1 VGEISSDPMII
12 GKIVGCFGIKGWVKI
27 HAYTDP
33 VENFL
38 VYGTCTVKARD
49 GRPGVHDNALL
60 EFDSG
65 RRQGKGL
72 VAHIKGVDDRTLAE
86 SYKGLEL
93 TVAATE
99 LPQLGSGDF
108 YWQQL
113 SGLKVWCADQDSEQ
127 GAGPESDQR
136 VLLGMVDHLIETGA
150 NDVMVVKACEGSYD
164 QKERLVPYLPGD
176 VVTRVDLE
184 EAVIEVDW
192 FLEL

>member
-1 VGEISSDPMII
+1 VGEGGSSTILI

-38 VYGTCTVKARD
+38 AYGVCTVKASS
-49 GRPGVHDNALL
+49 GRPGAHDNALL

-65 RRQGKGL
+65 HRQGKGL

-93 TVAATE
+93 WASATQ
-99 LPQLGSGDF
+99 LPKLETGDF
-108 YWQQL
+108 YWHQL
-113 SGLKVWCADQDSEQ
+113 TGLKVWCADQD
-127 GAGPESDQR
+127 ADPEHEHR
-136 VLLGMVDHLIETGA
+136 VLLGVVDHLIETGA
-150 NDVMVVKACEGSYD
+150 NDVLVVKACEGSFD
-164 QKERLVPYLPGD
+164 QKERLVPYLPDD
-176 VVTRVDLE
+176 VVTRVDLD